1 MCQALKRHL
10 LFIPL
15 IVLLLPACGPRPQDC
30 ARESVFCAG
39 LVTPA
44 GGINQ
49 GLGRQA
55 WLGMLDAQGGGVLD
69 RADFI
74 ETIDPRDRAKN
85 IATLAEAGY
94 DVIVTV
100 GFAMKDETAAA
111 AVRFPR
117 LRFIGIDQPLDK
129 PPPNLAALLFREDQG
144 GFLAGALAA
153 MMTQTGRVGAVCEE
167 EFIDS
172 MRRYCEG
179 FRAGALYIG
188 PATVVDIVY
197 REGPSE
203 ALFGDRQWGQE
214 TALQLVRGGTDIL
227 FAAGGGTADAA
238 VEAGASQG
246 IYVIGA
252 DYDLY
257 AAGTDLA
264 PRLLTSAIKA
274 VRPALEGLLQQ
285 AAAGNLNG
293 GEVFGLMELAPF
305 HEAESLVPAELAER
319 LIVVQ
324 GGLENGSIHT
334 QVPYWPP

>member
-1 MCQALKRHL
+1 VKRLL
-10 LFIPL
+10 LFILL
-15 IVLLLPACGPRPQDC
+15 IALLLPACGPRPQDC

-44 GGINQ
+44 GGIDQ

-55 WLGMLDAQGGGVLD
+55 WLGILDAQAAGILD

-74 ETIDPRDRAKN
+74 ETVDPRDRAKN
-85 IATLAEAGY
+85 ISTLAEAGY

-100 GFAMKDETAAA
+100 GFAMGDETAAA
-111 AVRFPR
+111 AERFPQ
-117 LRFIGIDQPLDK
+117 LLFIGIDQPLEV
-129 PPPNLAALLFREDQG
+129 PSPNHAALLFREDLG

-153 MMTQTGRVGAVCEE
+153 GMTQTGRIGALCEE

-179 FRAGALYIG
+179 FRAGALYVE
-188 PATVVDIVY
+188 PATRVEVVY
-197 REGPSE
+197 RDGPSE
-203 ALFGDRQWGQE
+203 SLFGDRGWGHE
-214 TALQLVRGGTDIL
+214 TALRLVRGGTDVL

-238 VEAGASQG
+238 MEAGASQG

-257 AAGTDLA
+257 SVGTDLA

-274 VRPALEGLLQQ
+274 VRPALEGLLRQ
-285 AAAGNLNG
+285 AASGSLSG
-293 GEVFGLMELAPF
+293 GEVFGRMELAPF
-305 HEAESLVPAELAER
+305 HEAESQVPADLAER
-319 LIVVQ
+319 LSVVQ
-324 GGLENGSIHT
+324 QGLENGSIHT
-334 QVPYWPP
+334 QVPFYLP